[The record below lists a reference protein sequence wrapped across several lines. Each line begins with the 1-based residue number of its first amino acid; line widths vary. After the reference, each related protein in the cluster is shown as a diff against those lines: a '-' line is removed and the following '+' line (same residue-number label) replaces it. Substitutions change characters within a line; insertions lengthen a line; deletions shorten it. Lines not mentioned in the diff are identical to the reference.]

1 MTDFVEGADEDD
13 FAREGRRL
21 FGQAQLTFVMEDW
34 LRSPVGSYLVA
45 RAEKQRAEALEK
57 LATTS
62 PENAPAIRE
71 LQTRIRISDSWQ
83 QWIADAITE
92 GQQAHKQLVDM
103 GL

>member
-34 LRSPVGSYLVA
+34 VRSPIGAYLVA
-45 RAEKQRAEALEK
+45 RAEKQRNDALEQ
-57 LATTS
+57 LAVVS
-62 PENAPAIRE
+62 PEDAGEIRE